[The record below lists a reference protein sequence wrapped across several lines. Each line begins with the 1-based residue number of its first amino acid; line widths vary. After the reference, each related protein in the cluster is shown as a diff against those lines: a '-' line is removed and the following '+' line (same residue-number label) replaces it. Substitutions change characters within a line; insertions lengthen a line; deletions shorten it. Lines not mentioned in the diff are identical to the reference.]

1 MREAVVNRFP
11 HCLVNAD
18 VDAAQIGKSSR
29 GAAKGA
35 IPGVRLGHVA
45 DC

>member
-11 HCLVNAD
+11 HRLVNAD
-18 VDAAQIGKSSR
+18 VDATQIDKSSR

-35 IPGVRLGHVA
+35 IPVVRLGHVA